1 MNRSNSEYQKKLN
14 EDEFN
19 EKKFMKST
27 YINTF
32 HDILSMEKGRR
43 DSSLQK
49 P

>member
-1 MNRSNSEYQKKLN
+1 MNRSNSEFQKKAN
-14 EDEFN
+14 GDEFD

-32 HDILSMEKGRR
+32 HDILSMEKGKR
-43 DSSLQK
+43 DSSSQK